1 MIDVHCHLLPGID
14 DGAATLD
21 EALLLASHAVAS
33 GIRKAIV
40 TPHYIPGRFEN
51 TLDGIRQ
58 RALHFRGELASRHI
72 ALEIGFAAEV
82 HVCPEV
88 LAMEDTGVLP
98 VLGSVDGYRILLLEM
113 PDGHIPP
120 GTDKLVAWLLAR
132 KIRPMIAH
140 PERNKEVMRNVDK
153 IGPFVEMGCWLQL
166 TGGSVS
172 GVFGP
177 VCQQR
182 SQQMLERG
190 WVTVIASDAHNMS
203 ARKPE
208 LEPARKAAEEIV
220 GEAESWRLVRER
232 PATIVAENEG
242 LIGG

>member
-1 MIDVHCHLLPGID
+1 MIDLHCHLLPGID

-21 EALLLASHAVAS
+21 ESLVLAAHAVAS
-33 GIRKAIV
+33 GIKKAIV

-58 RALHFRGELASRHI
+58 RALQFRGELASRQI

-88 LAMEDTGVLP
+88 LTMEDTGMLP
-98 VLGSVDGYRILLLEM
+98 ILGSVDGYRILLLEM

-153 IGPFVEMGCWLQL
+153 IGPFVEMGCWLQI

-190 WVTVIASDAHNMS
+190 WVAVIASDAHNMS

-208 LEPARKAAEEIV
+208 LEPGRKAAEEIV

-232 PATIVAENEG
+232 PARIVAENEG
-242 LIGG
+242 LIGR